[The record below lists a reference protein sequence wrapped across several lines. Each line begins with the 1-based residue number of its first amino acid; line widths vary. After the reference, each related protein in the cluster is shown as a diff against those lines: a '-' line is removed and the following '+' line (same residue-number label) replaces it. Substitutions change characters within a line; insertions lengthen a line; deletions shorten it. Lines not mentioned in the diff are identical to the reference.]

1 MSQRENYAYESL
13 ENYSKI
19 NSEIIKKEQRKH
31 ESLQNRT
38 KYSVRVEYYYP
49 SWHYYL
55 IIPRNYLNNVDY
67 LRRTKNDI
75 FAKGKILRFT
85 ADDGYQKPS
94 YFDAVMD
101 FSEEDQYKKGVV
113 YAYLVPIRN
122 RYRYS
127 KNKELVGN
135 YTVQERSG
143 DLTYDRMNEALD
155 QFSIGGCCS
164 KNITKYILGDY
175 IKYIKYLDNIFNYN
189 RYYQKNISGFY
200 RLNYPLQ
207 RKIEKIFYNEM
218 NTIYLKSEENIRLIC
233 MIIYAI
239 YQMRQDTQDK
249 ILVCSS
255 SNNSAD
261 TIALELLRMKNC
273 VKRLNVLRIYA
284 KNQEI
289 IKRHEQLKDISYH
302 NLVLKEKNNY
312 FGNRDKVIEKSS
324 IVVSTCVNSYSD
336 RLINYDFPFVII
348 VDADDS
354 SENENLIPITLNAKH
369 VILIA
374 YENSSSTNVNMYKRM
389 KNLYPNNHII
399 L

>member
-13 ENYSKI
+13 EKYSEI

-85 ADDGYQKPS
+85 ADNRYQKPS

-175 IKYIKYLDNIFNYN
+175 IKYSKYLDNIFNYN

-273 VKRLNVLRIYA
+273 VKRLNV
-284 KNQEI
+284 
-289 IKRHEQLKDISYH
+289 
-302 NLVLKEKNNY
+302 
-312 FGNRDKVIEKSS
+312 IEKSS

-374 YENSSSTNVNMYKRM
+374 YENSSSSTNINMYKRM